1 VPTRSP
7 ADSKVATALA
17 RNRLGVSAV
26 MFFILAGV
34 APLTVTAG
42 VVPTAYAVTGLTG
55 VPAAFLMVAVVL
67 AVFAIGYVAMAQR
80 IPNAGAFYAFISQGL
95 GKPAGVGGA
104 LVAVVAYNLL
114 QVGLYGMIGPQLQSY
129 AADNFDL
136 HAAWGWWAF
145 GAWAV
150 VTVLGLLRV
159 DLSGKLL
166 GVLSTVELLIIVLL
180 SVRGLSHPAA
190 GQGVSASSLSP
201 TNLHLAGLGAV
212 IAVAVLGFT
221 GFEQAPVFSEEARNA
236 RRTVPMATFVSLAM
250 IAVVY
255 TAASWAL
262 NVHYGNQVVATA
274 QGPDSPT
281 MMFAMAPGI
290 LAHTARTLF
299 LTSLLAAALAFHNA
313 VGRYMWALGRER
325 VLPSVMGTTGPN
337 GVPRAASGVQSLL
350 GAVAITLAV
359 VLGWNPMNQLF
370 FWGGTTGGFGILL
383 LLAATSAAVVKFF
396 LGRPDGETVWVRV
409 VAPSVSTILLAVMAW
424 LCVDHYAVLLNV
436 SPGSLSAK
444 ILPGL
449 FGIAAVAGIIWALI
463 LRSIQPEA
471 YAAIG
476 LGGGATLARTAG
488 AGTTTTDELPTAT
501 TTTAAQ
507 ATSEET
513 TSS

>member
-1 VPTRSP
+1 
-7 ADSKVATALA
+7 
-17 RNRLGVSAV
+17 

-42 VVPTAYAVTGLTG
+42 VVPTAYAVTGLTS
-55 VPAAFLMVAVVL
+55 VPAAFLVVAVVL
-67 AVFAIGYVAMAQR
+67 AVFAVGYVAMAQR

-95 GKPAGVGGA
+95 GKPAGVSGA

-114 QVGLYGMIGPQLQSY
+114 QVGLYGMIGPALQSY

-150 VTVLGLLRV
+150 VTVLGMLRV

-166 GVLSTVELLIIVLL
+166 GVLSTIELLIIIFVTI
-180 SVRGLSHPAA
+180 RGLTHPAT
-190 GQGVSASSLSP
+190 GKGISAASLSP
-201 TNLHLAGLGAV
+201 TSLHLAGLGAV

-236 RRTVPMATFVSLAM
+236 RRTVPLATFVSLAV

-255 TAASWAL
+255 AGASWAL
-262 NVHYGNQVVATA
+262 NVHYGDQVVATA

-281 MMFAMAPGI
+281 MLFGMAPGF

-325 VLPSVMGTTGPN
+325 VLPSIMGTTGPN
-337 GVPRAASGVQSLL
+337 GVPRAASAVQSLL
-350 GAVAITLAV
+350 GAVAITLTLL
-359 VLGWNPMNQLF
+359 LGWDPMNNLF

-396 LGRPDGETVWVRV
+396 AGRPDGETVWRRII
-409 VAPSVSTILLAVMAW
+409 APGISTLLLAIMAW

-436 SPGSLSAK
+436 APGSLSAK
-444 ILPGL
+444 VMPGL
-449 FGIAAVAGIIWALI
+449 FGIAAVIGIIWALI
-463 LRSIQPEA
+463 LKSIQPEA

-476 LGGGATLARTAG
+476 LGGGAALARTAG
-488 AGTTTTDELPTAT
+488 ITSAT
-501 TTTAAQ
+501 TIAATAAQ
-507 ATSEET
+507 TDGT
-513 TSS
+513 PR